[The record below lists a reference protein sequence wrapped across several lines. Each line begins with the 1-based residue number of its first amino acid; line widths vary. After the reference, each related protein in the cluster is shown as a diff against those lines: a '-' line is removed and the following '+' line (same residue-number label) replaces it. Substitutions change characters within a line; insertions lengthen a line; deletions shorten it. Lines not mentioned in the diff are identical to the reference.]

1 MHYAQLHNAHGPKT
15 SFIAMDRQ
23 LALNGTVQKVHRLCK
38 MFVTELKISSI
49 KKAAERNVYNRVLLV
64 QYL

>member
-1 MHYAQLHNAHGPKT
+1 
-15 SFIAMDRQ
+15 MDRQ